1 MVRVRI
7 ERLAAGGDGVGR
19 LEDGMVVFVPRTAP
33 GDWAEVEVRE
43 RKRRFARARLVRV
56 LEPGAG
62 RVDPPCPHYVWDRC
76 GGCQLQH
83 LSAEVQLE
91 VKRGF
96 VGDALRRI
104 GKREVS
110 DPPIEPSPVSWRYR
124 TKITLAVRKGAIG
137 LHRYDHP
144 EEVFELGDCLIAR
157 QSLMGLWG
165 RLRSCRREL
174 PAGAASVALKED
186 RSGGLHLMIFGG
198 EPPWDPQPLARA
210 LGPDGVTVWWQPA
223 RGAPRVV
230 SGERRG
236 FPVLAFEQVNPELAA
251 RIREQTILWLGEVE
265 GRVVWDLYCG
275 VGDMA
280 LLLASRGG
288 RVYGVDSDRQAIEW
302 ARGRW
307 IAASRTA
314 GLASGTGS
322 AEFVHGLVEESL
334 HRLPE
339 PQRVVANPPRQGMH
353 PLVTRELEGL
363 ARRRQG
369 GGEPLRLCYISCD
382 PATLARDLARLPSWK
397 LLELRA
403 FDLFPQTS
411 HVETV
416 ALLGSE

>member
-33 GDWAEVEVRE
+33 GDLAEVEVRE

-56 LEPGAG
+56 LDPGPG
-62 RVDPPCPHYVWDRC
+62 RVDPPCPHYLSDRC

-83 LSAEVQLE
+83 LSVEVQLKA
-91 VKRGF
+91 KRGF

-104 GKREVS
+104 AKREVS

-124 TKITLAVRKGAIG
+124 TKITLAVHNQVIG

-157 QSLMGLWG
+157 QSLMGLLG
-165 RLRSCRREL
+165 RLRSCRNEL
-174 PAGAASVALKED
+174 PGGATSVALKED

-198 EPPWDPQPLARA
+198 EPPWDPGPLARA
-210 LGPDGVTVWWQPA
+210 LGADGVSLWWQPA
-223 RGAPRVV
+223 QGAARVV
-230 SGERRG
+230 SGQRRG
-236 FPVLAFEQVNPELAA
+236 YPALAFEQINPELAV
-251 RIREQTILWLGEVE
+251 RIREQAVLWLGEVE

-275 VGDMA
+275 VGDTA
-280 LLLASRGG
+280 LLLAGRGG
-288 RVYGVDSDRQAIEW
+288 RVYGVDWDREAIEW

-307 IAASRTA
+307 GAAS
-314 GLASGTGS
+314 GS
-322 AEFVHGLVEESL
+322 AEFAVGAGSAEFIHGLVEESL
-334 HRLPE
+334 YRLPE
-339 PQRVVANPPRQGMH
+339 PHRVVANPPRRGMH

-369 GGEPLRLCYISCD
+369 GESLRLCYISCD

-416 ALLGSE
+416 ALLESG